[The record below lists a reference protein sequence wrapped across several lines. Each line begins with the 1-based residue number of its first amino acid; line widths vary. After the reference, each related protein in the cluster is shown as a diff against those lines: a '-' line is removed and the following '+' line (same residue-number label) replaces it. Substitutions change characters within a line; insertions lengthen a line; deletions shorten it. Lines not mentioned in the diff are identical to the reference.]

1 MSNEKP
7 FGLIAR
13 QKIQKG
19 MTITREK
26 IVPIEFDESRY
37 DIVEVNVEIKDLDP
51 VFHDYKIVNLS
62 DLHLGQWLTA
72 EYLEGVIDIVNRQE
86 PDMVAL
92 TGDYVSYILDDVAE
106 DLERCLSMIE
116 VKDASLAVLGNH
128 DHWNGANEIRQIL
141 KNAGIMDVSNDVYT
155 IYKDGEKEVAN
166 LHIAGVDSM
175 KLNKEDIDAVMLKIP
190 EQGPAIMLAHEPEVT
205 ILENTLLENIK

>member
-1 MSNEKP
+1 MPSEKP
-7 FGLIAR
+7 IGLSAR
-13 QKIQKG
+13 QMIQKG

-26 IVPIEFDESRY
+26 IIPMEFDESIY

-106 DLERCLSMIE
+106 LL
-116 VKDASLAVLGNH
+116 KDVATV
-128 DHWNGANEIRQIL
+128 
-141 KNAGIMDVSNDVYT
+141 
-155 IYKDGEKEVAN
+155 EKAPKVEGRTMTMF
-166 LHIAGVDSM
+166 LT
-175 KLNKEDIDAVMLKIP
+175 KR
-190 EQGPAIMLAHEPEVT
+190 
-205 ILENTLLENIK
+205 

>member
-7 FGLIAR
+7 FGLTAR

-26 IVPIEFDESRY
+26 IIPMEFDESRY

-72 EYLEGVIDIVNRQE
+72 EYLETNHQDCRAIHYAVKCARQE
-86 PDMVAL
+86 AQQPK
-92 TGDYVSYILDDVAE
+92 G
-106 DLERCLSMIE
+106 R
-116 VKDASLAVLGNH
+116 
-128 DHWNGANEIRQIL
+128 R
-141 KNAGIMDVSNDVYT
+141 
-155 IYKDGEKEVAN
+155 
-166 LHIAGVDSM
+166 
-175 KLNKEDIDAVMLKIP
+175 P
-190 EQGPAIMLAHEPEVT
+190 
-205 ILENTLLENIK
+205 

>member
-7 FGLIAR
+7 FGLTAR

-92 TGDYVSYILDDVAE
+92 TGDYVSYVLDDVAE
-106 DLERCLSMIE
+106 DLE
-116 VKDASLAVLGNH
+116 
-128 DHWNGANEIRQIL
+128 
-141 KNAGIMDVSNDVYT
+141 
-155 IYKDGEKEVAN
+155 
-166 LHIAGVDSM
+166 
-175 KLNKEDIDAVMLKIP
+175 
-190 EQGPAIMLAHEPEVT
+190 
-205 ILENTLLENIK
+205 

>member
-7 FGLIAR
+7 FGLTAR

-62 DLHLGQWLTA
+62 DMADCRVFGRC
-72 EYLEGVIDIVNRQE
+72 NRYCKQ
-86 PDMVAL
+86 
-92 TGDYVSYILDDVAE
+92 TGTRHGSTYWRLCFLYS
-106 DLERCLSMIE
+106 
-116 VKDASLAVLGNH
+116 
-128 DHWNGANEIRQIL
+128 
-141 KNAGIMDVSNDVYT
+141 
-155 IYKDGEKEVAN
+155 
-166 LHIAGVDSM
+166 
-175 KLNKEDIDAVMLKIP
+175 
-190 EQGPAIMLAHEPEVT
+190 
-205 ILENTLLENIK
+205 